1 MVEVYPLQEEEP
13 WRLQGA
19 YLGQRMMIEQ
29 GLHQGQA
36 VRIKTEGG
44 CSLICRAWL
53 HAVAQVTFI
62 EVSTAVR
69 EEELEEEG
77 CDLSKRGEALLEI
90 VPLRETVRSSVE
102 VTIVALPSLIKRN
115 VAAIIPKLLRNI
127 VLSHNCKIILN
138 ESVQKQTGIYCI
150 VVRTE
155 EGIADEVFRLA
166 SQANVTVSNI
176 VSKRR
181 LELIRKN
188 KLASVKLGGVTQA
201 LAEVTESLQQSRN
214 ILLSGASGCGKTSL
228 VTRAVAD
235 LSLPCLVTDC
245 STLAR
250 QVY

>member
-13 WRLQGA
+13 WRPGAA
-19 YLGQRMMIEQ
+19 YLGRRMMIEH

-36 VRIKTEGG
+36 VRIKTGG
-44 CSLICRAWL
+44 HCSLLCRAWL

-69 EEELEEEG
+69 EEEMEEEG
-77 CDLSKRGEALLEI
+77 CDLSKRGGALLDI
-90 VPLRETVRSSVE
+90 VPLRENLRSSIE

-115 VAAIIPKLLRNI
+115 VAALVPKLLRNI
-127 VLSHNCKIILN
+127 VLSNNCKIILN
-138 ESVQKQTGIYCI
+138 ERVQKQTGIYCI

-155 EGIADEVFRLA
+155 ERNADEVFRLA

-176 VSKRR
+176 VSRRR

-188 KLASVKLGGVTQA
+188 KLAAVKLGGVSQA

-228 VTRAVAD
+228 VTRAVANIG
-235 LSLPCLVTDC
+235 LPCLVTDC

-250 QVY
+250 KV